1 MKTLLLLSLSIL
13 TTLTLHAQWP
23 NGVTYEIFV
32 QSFYDTDGDSI
43 GDFNGITEKLD
54 YLADLGIEAIWL
66 MPISPSPSY
75 HKYDVTDYRDVHPD
89 YGTMSDFKRMVEQAH
104 RRNIKV
110 VMDLVINHSSSE
122 HPWFIE
128 SRKGPDNPYREYYV
142 WRDYE
147 EVKDEIS
154 KKTISLD
161 SDNITQWHPNGDDAE
176 RYYGFFYGGMPDL
189 NFDSEKLRKEI
200 YDIGKFWLKDVGVDG
215 FRLDAAKHIYP
226 DDRAADSHAFWA
238 EFRREMQSVKM
249 DVYLVGEVWAD
260 VAHVAPFLEGLPAL
274 FNFDMWQAFERSLVH
289 QHDSGLV
296 ALHAS
301 IQNNYKRINP
311 DFIDATILSNHD
323 QNRIMS
329 VLKGDVGKAKVA
341 AAMLLTLPGSPYIY
355 YGEEIGMRGMKPD
368 EEIREPFVWDEPGQ
382 DAGQARWITHRHNV
396 PDSTRS
402 LASQRREGSSLFQH
416 YRRLIKTRKNSFA
429 LTLGKLEPYE
439 QAVDGLVCF
448 YRVHKRE
455 KVLVIHNVTDR
466 AIDAP
471 LPVSA
476 FGEKGI
482 QYVYPNKA
490 YLNMPD
496 LFREKVLPI
505 APYKSVVLKIQD

>member
-1 MKTLLLLSLSIL
+1 M
-13 TTLTLHAQWP
+13 
-23 NGVTYEIFV
+23 
-32 QSFYDTDGDSI
+32 
-43 GDFNGITEKLD
+43 
-54 YLADLGIEAIWL
+54 
-66 MPISPSPSY
+66 
-75 HKYDVTDYRDVHPD
+75 
-89 YGTMSDFKRMVEQAH
+89 
-104 RRNIKV
+104 
-110 VMDLVINHSSSE
+110 
-122 HPWFIE
+122 
-128 SRKGPDNPYREYYV
+128 
-142 WRDYE
+142 
-147 EVKDEIS
+147 
-154 KKTISLD
+154 
-161 SDNITQWHPNGDDAE
+161 
-176 RYYGFFYGGMPDL
+176 
-189 NFDSEKLRKEI
+189 
-200 YDIGKFWLKDVGVDG
+200 
-215 FRLDAAKHIYP
+215 
-226 DDRAADSHAFWA
+226 
-238 EFRREMQSVKM
+238 
-249 DVYLVGEVWAD
+249 
-260 VAHVAPFLEGLPAL
+260 
-274 FNFDMWQAFERSLVH
+274 
-289 QHDSGLV
+289 

-341 AAMLLTLPGSPYIY
+341 AAMLPTLPGSPYIY

-382 DAGQARWITHRHNV
+382 DAGQARWIPHRHNV